1 MEQSNHQLFSNIAH
15 TKIPDFYTPEG
26 ETNYR
31 EVASIF
37 LKLSNDDLAKI
48 ANVSVKTVRFDHEKM
63 PQALKDRI
71 EEIKNV
77 CELVADLLGGDLKKT
92 QLWFTTKNQMLGNL
106 SPRDMIRYGR
116 YNKLLDI
123 LMDIKNG
130 NTP

>member
-1 MEQSNHQLFSNIAH
+1 MEQTNHPLFSNIAH
-15 TKIPDFYTPEG
+15 TKISNFYTAEG
-26 ETNYR
+26 DTNYR
-31 EVASIF
+31 EVASVF

-48 ANVSVKTVRFDHEKM
+48 ASVSVKTVRFDEEKM

-77 CELVADLLGGDLKKT
+77 CELVADMLGGDLKKT
-92 QLWFTTKNQMLGNL
+92 QLWFTTKNQMLGNI
-106 SPRDMIRYGR
+106 SPRDMIRFGR